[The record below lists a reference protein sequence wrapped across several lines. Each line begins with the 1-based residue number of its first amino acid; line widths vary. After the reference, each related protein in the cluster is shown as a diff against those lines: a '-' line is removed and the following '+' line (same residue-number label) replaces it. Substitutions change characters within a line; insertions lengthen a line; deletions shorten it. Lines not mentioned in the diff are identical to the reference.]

1 MITRWND
8 FGFDDLDRSFAA
20 LNDLREEM
28 NRVFQRF
35 DVDWPGELQQAPSS
49 TTLAGS
55 WPLVQLSDE
64 GDALK
69 VTAEVPGFAAD
80 DLNVAL
86 EQGTLTIRG
95 ERRDEV
101 PAGYSVHRKE
111 RGALRFARSFALPA
125 RVESD
130 KVEAKLGDGILEL
143 RMPKVA
149 AERPRT
155 IKVSAA

>member
-1 MITRWND
+1 MHTRWND
-8 FGFDDLDRSFAA
+8 FGFDDLDSSFAA
-20 LNDLREEM
+20 LNELRQEM
-28 NRVFQRF
+28 NRVFRRF
-35 DVDWPGELQQAPSS
+35 DSDWPGESQQAPSS
-49 TTLAGS
+49 TLAGS
-55 WPLVQLSDE
+55 WPQVQLSDE

-80 DLNVAL
+80 DLNIAL

-95 ERRDEV
+95 ERKDEV

-130 KVEAKLGDGILEL
+130 KVEAKLGNGLLEL

-155 IKVSAA
+155 IKVNAA